1 MPDTATSDLLS
12 LPPDELHATLSAH
25 FAERGQPGYRV
36 GQVERWIFERLAR
49 SFDEMTDLPADERE
63 ALAEA
68 FRIAEP
74 VAETVQRSGDG
85 TVKHLWR
92 LPDGERVESVLIPTE
107 SRLTLCISSQAGC
120 AMGCTFCATGWG
132 GFDRQL
138 TAGEIVGQYRGS
150 RRWAEE
156 NDYGP
161 VSNIVYMG
169 MGEPLANRKAVHPS
183 LTLLNQGYGVG
194 ARRITVSTVGVVP
207 GILELAERPE
217 QFRLA
222 LSLHAPSTELRHEL
236 IPLEKRHPLPEV
248 IAALEKFDDRG
259 GKRITFEYT
268 MIDGI
273 NDDPALM
280 QPLAELALR
289 IRAFV
294 NLIPFNPIPYQDWG
308 PSPPERIR
316 AFADALEARG
326 VSVAVRE
333 TRGRDIDAAC
343 GQLRGHTLVQI
354 EGRGRGDPA
363 HVATG
368 ADEA

>member
-1 MPDTATSDLLS
+1 MSAESRPDLLS
-12 LPPDELHATLSAH
+12 LTPAELQAALSTH
-25 FAERGQPGYRV
+25 FSRRGQPGYRV
-36 GQVERWIFERLAR
+36 GQVERAILDRMVR
-49 SFDEMTDLPADERE
+49 SFDEVTELPAAERA
-63 ALAEA
+63 ALTES
-68 FRIAEP
+68 FRLAEP
-74 VAETVQRSGDG
+74 VPETIQRSADG

-92 LPDGERVESVLIPTE
+92 LEDGELVESVLIPTKR
-107 SRLTLCISSQAGC
+107 RLTLCISSQAGC

-161 VSNIVYMG
+161 ISNIVYMG
-169 MGEPLANRKAVHPS
+169 MGEPLSNRKAVHPS
-183 LTLLNQGYGVG
+183 LTILNQGYGVG

-222 LSLHAPSTELRHEL
+222 LSLHAPESELRREL
-236 IPLEKRHPLPEV
+236 IPLEKRHPLPDLMEAL
-248 IAALEKFDDRG
+248 AAFDDGG

-273 NDDPALM
+273 NDDLSLIE
-280 QPLAELALR
+280 PLGKLALQV
-289 IRAFV
+289 RAFV
-294 NLIPFNPIPYQDWG
+294 NLIPFNPIPYQSWG
-308 PSPPERIR
+308 PSTPIRIR
-316 AFADALEARG
+316 AFADGLEAYG

-343 GQLRGHTLVQI
+343 GQLRGHTLVQL
-354 EGRGRGDPA
+354 EGSRTPP
-363 HVATG
+363 V
-368 ADEA
+368 DE

>member
-1 MPDTATSDLLS
+1 MPQDHRPDLLS
-12 LPPDELHATLSAH
+12 LTPDQIRPALVEH
-25 FAERGQPGYRV
+25 FAERKQPAYRV
-36 GQVERWIFERLAR
+36 GQVERWIYERLAK
-49 SFDEMTDLPADERE
+49 SVDEMTDLPAAERA
-63 ALAEA
+63 ALDEA
-68 FRIAEP
+68 FRIDEP
-74 VAETVQRSGDG
+74 HADTVQRSEDG

-92 LPDGERVESVLIPTE
+92 LSDGELVESVLIPTDR
-107 SRLTLCISSQAGC
+107 RLTLCISSQAGC

-138 TAGEIVGQYRGS
+138 TAGEIAGQFRAS
-150 RRWAEE
+150 KRWAED

-161 VSNIVYMG
+161 ISNIVYMG

-183 LTLLNQGYGVG
+183 LTILNRGYGVG

-222 LSLHAPSTELRHEL
+222 LSLHAPASELRREL

-248 IAALEKFDDRG
+248 LAALEKFDDGG

-268 MIDGI
+268 MIDGV
-273 NDDPALM
+273 NDAEELIE
-280 QPLAELALR
+280 PLCDLALR
-289 IRAFV
+289 VRAFV
-294 NLIPFNPIPYQDWG
+294 NLIPFNPIPYQSWK
-308 PSPPERIR
+308 PSKTERIR
-316 AFADALEARG
+316 RFADALEKRG

-354 EGRGRGDPA
+354 EKPKAPA
-363 HVATG
+363 VPS
-368 ADEA
+368 